1 MHTIRLAV
9 LTLALL
15 LLAALTTHAQVHA
28 SCVGPTPTGTGPVK
42 AVADQLRLVFEYP
55 DADFGGLS
63 QGTMQFTR
71 VGQPAV
77 LSTQV
82 VMASAITRLGGGN
95 GTGGGC
101 YSLPVVPVDQL
112 PRGVPLLVRLSVS
125 GGEPLLASDLSNPA
139 DPFGRRLSSAV
150 LRLAP

>member
-1 MHTIRLAV
+1 MQTLRVAL

-15 LLAALTTHAQVHA
+15 ALSALSTHAQVHA
-28 SCVGPTPTGTGPVK
+28 SCVGPTPTGVGPVR
-42 AVADQLRLVFEYP
+42 AVADQLRLAFEYV
-55 DADFGGLS
+55 DTDFAALS

-71 VGQPAV
+71 VGQTAV

-82 VMASAITRLGGGN
+82 VMASTITRLGGGN
-95 GTGGGC
+95 GAGIGC

-125 GGEPLLASDLSNPA
+125 GGEPLLASDPSNPT
-139 DPFGRRLSSAV
+139 DPFGRRLPAGV